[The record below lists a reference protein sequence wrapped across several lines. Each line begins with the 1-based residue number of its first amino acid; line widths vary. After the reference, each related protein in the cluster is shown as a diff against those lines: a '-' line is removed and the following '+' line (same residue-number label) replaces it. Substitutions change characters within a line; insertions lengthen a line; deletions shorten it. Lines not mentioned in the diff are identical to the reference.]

1 MSDEELCTSKDTG
14 VLGECML
21 GLAELG
27 IYVLLAVNVVL
38 GIRIALISR
47 NAGRVDGTKHLL
59 YSTTGV
65 GFITIGVLSGASMN
79 SAVGSDVTTLQ
90 AGVLGV
96 ASVGFAAIY
105 LSLR

>member
-1 MSDEELCTSKDTG
+1 
-14 VLGECML
+14 ML

-47 NAGRVDGTKHLL
+47 NPYRVDEKKHLV

-65 GFITIGVLSGASMN
+65 GFITVGILSGAGMN
-79 SAVGSDVTTLQ
+79 SMFGFGVNTIHA
-90 AGVLGV
+90 AVLGL
-96 ASVGFAAIY
+96 ATVGFAAIY
-105 LSLR
+105 LSLRS